1 MSCESCGYGAA
12 APAPLISAATLDEV
26 GRVAREWPDGIHTCE
41 ELQAAEPGRR
51 PCTCGRCPSAQVPA
65 PCWND
70 FCIATDCD
78 GRHHV
83 DATGRTWDQARGT
96 VYCPAVNG
104 RGQVH
109 GYAHGAGECP
119 EGYESPVTTI
129 YERHQEPALREIS
142 AREITAELRL
152 LYPAPV
158 LLSVRADPDAP
169 NVRLGRQF
177 LVRMPEGP
185 SNHMGGWDGLETY
198 LGRHLSQGIAP
209 YPVRVTGRR
218 TVRRRDYGKSHEY
231 TVVLGRL

>member
-51 PCTCGRCPSAQVPA
+51 PCTCGRCPSA
-65 PCWND
+65 
-70 FCIATDCD
+70 
-78 GRHHV
+78 
-83 DATGRTWDQARGT
+83 RT
-96 VYCPAVNG
+96 
-104 RGQVH
+104 
-109 GYAHGAGECP
+109 
-119 EGYESPVTTI
+119 
-129 YERHQEPALREIS
+129 PALREIS

-218 TVRRRDYGKSHEY
+218 TVRRRDYGRSHEY